1 MPPVS
6 KPELVTA
13 LQDMEEQET
22 KRKWRRASIVIQT
35 ALRGKLA
42 RRRNSNVAFDP
53 RTFKGVVPASAAD
66 GGGGG
71 SGSGSGSGGESKGD
85 SSRGAASNDAAA
97 KLTKILSQK
106 LPDRDG
112 NKAGKSSGSSGGKEG
127 STIVGEACG
136 PNGDAKRRGIF
147 SQMDA
152 DNCGAVSIQAF
163 IDCLDSNKGLAERLG
178 IPRTFVTQTPPD
190 RLHDKIDEMFSPPN
204 APAKSRAGLAGI
216 TVRLFEPVL
225 IIQ

>member
-53 RTFKGVVPASAAD
+53 GAFKGVVPASAAD
-66 GGGGG
+66 GGDGGGGAG
-71 SGSGSGSGGESKGD
+71 SGSGIGGESKGD
-85 SSRGAASNDAAA
+85 SPRGAASNGAAA
-97 KLTKILSQK
+97 KSTKMLSPK
-106 LPDRDG
+106 LPGRDG
-112 NKAGKSSGSSGGKEG
+112 NKGGKEG
-127 STIVGEACG
+127 SIVGEACG
-136 PNGDAKRRGIF
+136 PSGDAKRRGIF
-147 SQMDA
+147 SQMDT
-152 DNCGAVSIQAF
+152 DNRGAVSIQAF
-163 IDCLDSNKGLAERLG
+163 IDCLCSNKGLAERLG

-190 RLHDKIDEMFSPPN
+190 RLHDKIDEMFSPSN
-204 APAKSRAGLAGI
+204 ATAKSRAGVAGI
-216 TVRLFEPVL
+216 TVRLFSPVL
-225 IIQ
+225 IQ